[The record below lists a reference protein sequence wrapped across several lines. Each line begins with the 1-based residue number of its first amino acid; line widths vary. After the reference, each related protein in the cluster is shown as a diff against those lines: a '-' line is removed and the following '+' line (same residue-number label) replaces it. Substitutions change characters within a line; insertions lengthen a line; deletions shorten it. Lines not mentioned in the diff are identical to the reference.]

1 MKFSNDGKLMLLTTA
16 NGHVHVLDAFRGT
29 LVSHC
34 YFRKLLHRCFGS
46 MVLILFDSLFTFT
59 SAINIQ
65 CEACFK
71 WWNFGGLFQPRG
83 NVCNFRF
90 VRCDHWQYLLD
101 IFFLYCWIWYPAVR
115 PSYSCYVIIN
125 SYFYLFSPFFS
136 LAFFTWFCL
145 PVFHVH

>member
-1 MKFSNDGKLMLLTTA
+1 MGTFMCLTHSVAHLWVIVTL
-16 NGHVHVLDAFRGT
+16 GSFCTGVLAP
-29 LVSHC
+29 L
-34 YFRKLLHRCFGS
+34 
-46 MVLILFDSLFTFT
+46 VLILFDSLFTFT

-101 IFFLYCWIWYPAVR
+101 IFFLYCRIWYPAVR
-115 PSYSCYVIIN
+115 SSYSCYVIIN